1 MHRGGATTELL
12 HLHRISPGKPKPS
25 GALPSSGLSLPN
37 SGRSLIRHPRA
48 HPGITSSHHLGTRLQ
63 EWDAPPAWAL
73 SLKSAS
79 ASRAG
84 CDAGPAPSRAQ
95 PASGWLTIFGCSPQ
109 ALLPQGQSSEAPSF
123 PSPNGQGTGMPWM
136 SMPSELV
143 PSSSITPRY
152 IFPSHSQN
160 PKLRLLSLLLPHF
173 LSSFGSWHE
182 PHHARWELAPA
193 AGWRKREGRRWDHA
207 TSCSR
212 RLLQTFLQH
221 TQPHGT
227 FCVTKASKNINHQN

>member
-1 MHRGGATTELL
+1 MG
-12 HLHRISPGKPKPS
+12 HL
-25 GALPSSGLSLPN
+25 
-37 SGRSLIRHPRA
+37 RA
-48 HPGITSSHHLGTRLQ
+48 HPGITDSHHLGTRLW
-63 EWDAPPAWAL
+63 EGDAPPAWAL

-84 CDAGPAPSRAQ
+84 CDAGAALRRAQ
-95 PASGWLTIFGCSPQ
+95 PGSRWLTIFGFSPQ
-109 ALLPQGQSSEAPSF
+109 ALLSQGQSSEAPSF
-123 PSPNGQGTGMPWM
+123 PSPNRQGTGMPQM
-136 SMPSELV
+136 SIPSELV
-143 PSSSITPRY
+143 PSSNITPRD

-160 PKLRLLSLLLPHF
+160 PKLRLLSLLLPRF

-182 PHHARWELAPA
+182 PHGAGWELAPA